1 MEKGGREEGDTTA
14 SDNYVNIRPRALIT
28 PVAMPTSL
36 AVAAAVFSLTGRQ
49 AVQGSQL
56 QSAAVASALCASST
70 NGYKR
75 PSLIVPC
82 MMSRCMRRVARSVN
96 YKPP

>member
-1 MEKGGREEGDTTA
+1 VKSREAEIVSVPCCKRGEGGWRKERREREEEGDTTA

-56 QSAAVASALCASST
+56 PSADVAT
-70 NGYKR
+70 
-75 PSLIVPC
+75 V
-82 MMSRCMRRVARSVN
+82 
-96 YKPP
+96 